1 MCGWVTIN
9 GGGQLLLEP
18 GRVESDGGSTENTS
32 TARATPLKY
41 CGPME
46 KKWYCTSTSDDARG
60 VAHKQNSTCTNRQ
73 PNVHT
78 SNGQPQAHTDKC
90 ARTRTHFDGRKCGQ
104 CMFDD
109 GFLRSTMHFFS
120 LFVCPWAG
128 LYEKVWFT
136 VAVCKEKSLCRRR
149 CQEKILVV
157 LEMEPLEEE
166 KTGKEGGSDYQCQ
179 PWDGVRNG
187 FGDFLSTL
195 PLSKSCS

>member
-1 MCGWVTIN
+1 MDNRKHTQTN
-9 GGGQLLLEP
+9 AH
-18 GRVESDGGSTENTS
+18 
-32 TARATPLKY
+32 ARAHTL
-41 CGPME
+41 M
-46 KKWYCTSTSDDARG
+46 A
-60 VAHKQNSTCTNRQ
+60 A
-73 PNVHT
+73 NVV
-78 SNGQPQAHTDKC
+78 SACLMIDSY
-90 ARTRTHFDGRKCGQ
+90 AAQ
-104 CMFDD
+104 CI
-109 GFLRSTMHFFS
+109 FFS

-136 VAVCKEKSLCRRR
+136 VAVYKEKSLRRRR

-166 KTGKEGGSDYQCQ
+166 KNGKGGGGSDYQCQ